1 MSDEYLEPYQACPL
15 YVTNT
20 LSMAPL
26 LMFDMVLNTLLSLI
40 LNNVRHFSLAKQY
53 DANKTPKSIRKL
65 QNLTELRTSR
75 KYLNSLGFWGKVK
88 YVKKPNTPK
97 ILILG
102 ILRKWSVKTESE

>member
-40 LNNVRHFSLAKQY
+40 LNNVRHFSLAIQY

-97 ILILG
+97 NTDSG
-102 ILRKWSVKTESE
+102 NPEKMVS